1 VIRIDL
7 EAGRIYQD
15 TGSGEVSMPLGS
27 REAFAILSDIWT
39 LCTWETKYVYS
50 FSWLGRPIIQLPDDL
65 MRLQELIYQLKP
77 DVIVETGV
85 AHGGGQVFLAG
96 LCKAMG
102 HGRVIG
108 VDIEIRP
115 HNRKAIESHE
125 LFPLITLIEGSSID
139 PAVVQ
144 QVKSAIGPGTPLFI
158 FDSNHT
164 KAHVLAE
171 LEAYYPL
178 VSVGG
183 YMIAADGIMERLSR
197 SARGQPDW
205 TWNNPKAAAEEF
217 VVRHPEF
224 EIFQPAPPF
233 NEGLE
238 LPAVT
243 HWPSGYLR
251 RVR

>member
-1 VIRIDL
+1 MIRIDL
-7 EAGRIYQD
+7 EAGCAFRD
-15 TGSGEVSMPLGS
+15 TPTGEVSFPLGS
-27 REAFAILSDIWT
+27 REAFEIISEVWLH
-39 LCTWETKYVYS
+39 CTWETKYVYS

-65 MRLQELIYQLKP
+65 LRLQELVYQLKP
-77 DVIVETGV
+77 DAIVETGV
-85 AHGGGQVFLAG
+85 AHGGGQVFFAS

-139 PAVVQ
+139 PKVVER
-144 QVKSAIGPGTPLFI
+144 VKSLIGADKPLFF

-171 LEAYYPL
+171 LEAYSPL
-178 VSVGG
+178 VPVGG
-183 YMIAADGIMERLSR
+183 YMIAADGIMERLSH
-197 SARGQPDW
+197 SPRGKAGW
-205 TWNNPKAAAEEF
+205 TWNNPKAAVQEF
-217 VVRHPEF
+217 LAAHPEF
-224 EIFQPAPPF
+224 EACQPTLPF
-233 NEGLE
+233 NEGLDA
-238 LPAVT
+238 PFVT
-243 HWPSGYLR
+243 YWPSGYLR